1 MTIRPNFMPIKYY
14 RSVGSW
20 LLLCFNFKLH
30 YLFLF
35 KIDLYVQTVLQL
47 QQEFVTQH
55 RFGIQKYQ

>member
-1 MTIRPNFMPIKYY
+1 MPIKYY

-20 LLLCFNFKLH
+20 LLLNFNFNFKLH

-47 QQEFVTQH
+47 QWEFVTQH